1 MRRERKIGLTLA
13 LAAVISLSVSGCG
26 GSDSDDSNTQSPDTK
41 QVIDIK
47 QVSGLAID
55 GYLSKAKVCI
65 DVNNNSTCDA
75 GEPTATTD
83 ETGKFDISTTLTNL
97 SEYNVLVEAVPGVT
111 VDSDNNSTTIQ
122 KAFFLKA
129 NASEPEVV
137 SPITTLIQN
146 NLELNASL
154 TKVDVIAQIK
164 KDLNVSENID
174 ITGDYIANK
183 VGADTIVYEK
193 IHTVA
198 RVVTKAIATT
208 LESDGNVTE
217 ANFNAS
223 TKIMLDDI
231 ATKIETIT
239 FEVEKDDFNEDS
251 YDVSV
256 TVDETKVTE
265 LEKKIEDEANTQ
277 EPEVDN
283 RVMKVVQELYTGNW
297 SMEKNY
303 TYNSEG
309 LLIKKV
315 EQELGEGGFT
325 YEDQYTYDAHGNLI
339 KTTALFSMED
349 EPTPVGESITKN
361 TYSEVGTLIKVETEE
376 KTTIYNDDKTIAK
389 EITNDRNTTYHYTN
403 GLLTSKFAT
412 FTDFTLYYPSG
423 TRFLSIING
432 DKPEYLTMLTE
443 YEYEGTKLKTL
454 KAYEYNEGN
463 ATLKEIYETQ
473 TYSYNENGD
482 VTLVSIDAGTL
493 GSELIHLTAH
503 NYDAATNKLTRVLE
517 SAKSWKYNDANERV
531 PYYDIKDTQF
541 TYDENLN
548 VIEKAISYYEREN
561 EVDGEVQREETTT
574 YIWDYIN

>member
-1 MRRERKIGLTLA
+1 
-13 LAAVISLSVSGCG
+13 
-26 GSDSDDSNTQSPDTK
+26 
-41 QVIDIK
+41 
-47 QVSGLAID
+47 
-55 GYLSKAKVCI
+55 
-65 DVNNNSTCDA
+65 
-75 GEPTATTD
+75 
-83 ETGKFDISTTLTNL
+83 
-97 SEYNVLVEAVPGVT
+97 
-111 VDSDNNSTTIQ
+111 
-122 KAFFLKA
+122 
-129 NASEPEVV
+129 
-137 SPITTLIQN
+137 
-146 NLELNASL
+146 
-154 TKVDVIAQIK
+154 
-164 KDLNVSENID
+164 
-174 ITGDYIANK
+174 
-183 VGADTIVYEK
+183 
-193 IHTVA
+193 
-198 RVVTKAIATT
+198 
-208 LESDGNVTE
+208 
-217 ANFNAS
+217 
-223 TKIMLDDI
+223 MLDDI

-277 EPEVDN
+277 EPVTDN
-283 RVMKVVQELYTGNW
+283 RIMKVVKEVFTGNW
-297 SMEKNY
+297 TMETDF

-309 LLIKKV
+309 LLIKKS
-315 EQELGEGGFT
+315 ELQGGEG
-325 YEDQYTYDAHGNLI
+325 EDSWETSYTYDAHNNI
-339 KTTALFSMED
+339 IETYNIAF
-349 EPTPVGESITKN
+349 GESSKYLTIN
-361 TYSEVGTLIKVETEE
+361 TYNAEGILIKVEPKEE
-376 KTTIYNDDKTIAK
+376 GITIIYNDDKTVAK
-389 EITNDRNTTYHYTN
+389 ELQLSRKYNDDYSAYTLVNDRNTTYNYTN

-412 FTDFTLYYPSG
+412 FTDFRLYYPSG

-432 DKPEYLTMLTE
+432 EKPEYLTMLTE

-503 NYDAATNKLTRVLE
+503 NYDATTNKLTRVLE
-517 SAKSWKYNDANERV
+517 STKRWKYNDANERV
-531 PYYDIKDTQF
+531 AYYDIKDTQF